1 MEKRFHD
8 PCPER
13 GIGEEDM
20 LATVCR
26 GTCVQILQ
34 HLFTCTRSMA
44 IMSLIHCIH
53 LGVALILCFGAC
65 KDSHSPPTVAL
76 ILLEWHNS

>member
-26 GTCVQILQ
+26 GTCVANPPTPVHMHQE
-34 HLFTCTRSMA
+34 HGSH
-44 IMSLIHCIH
+44 SLYSF
-53 LGVALILCFGAC
+53 GVAMLLCFGTC
-65 KDSHSPPTVAL
+65 KDSHSPPTGAL
-76 ILLEWHNS
+76 ILLEWQNS

>member
-26 GTCVQILQ
+26 GTCVANPPTPVHMHQE
-34 HLFTCTRSMA
+34 HGY
-44 IMSLIHCIH
+44 H
-53 LGVALILCFGAC
+53 G
-65 KDSHSPPTVAL
+65 SHSLYSFEGGHVTLFRHVQRL
-76 ILLEWHNS
+76 T